1 MNDYEAT
8 LLAGVPNAPSLYSPK
23 VDKDLCKSRMGK
35 VLRSMVKNNYITQ
48 EEADAVD
55 MSFVDEIYEKSDIKS
70 SKKK

>member
-1 MNDYEAT
+1 MSKFTAKKLKEARN
-8 LLAGVPNAPSLYSPK
+8 LLN
-23 VDKDLCKSRMGK
+23 
-35 VLRSMVKNNYITQ
+35 ITQ